1 MSNKKT
7 LIVSDDGNQNYWFE
21 LTGEIKKQVG
31 PVSIVSDKDVSQQRN
46 EQTYDFIVID
56 VSDIEDLYRLIPE
69 IHQNQPGS
77 CIVIVSSTP
86 TWKQTREVIRLGASS
101 LIRKS
106 TNFEDVIEE
115 LQSLS
120 V

>member
-1 MSNKKT
+1 MSKKRT
-7 LIVSDDGNQNYWFE
+7 LIVSDDGNQNYWLKITE
-21 LTGEIKKQVG
+21 EIKNQIG
-31 PVSIVSDKDVSQQRN
+31 PVRNVSDKDVSQQSS
-46 EQTYDFIVID
+46 EQKYDFIVID

-69 IHQNQPGS
+69 IRRDQPES
-77 CIVIVSSTP
+77 YVVIVSSTP

-115 LQSLS
+115 LQSL
-120 V
+120 